1 MKLFSLASQIISD
14 KLPVS
19 VMALSNNINIR
30 LDITKHLL
38 FDYNMLLFIILFQ
51 EPLVLFTY
59 ARLYP
64 IKLEVTG

>member
-59 ARLYP
+59 VRLYP

>member
-1 MKLFSLASQIISD
+1 MKLSSLASQIISD

-19 VMALSNNINIR
+19 VMALSNNINIQ
-30 LDITKHLL
+30 LDTTKHLL

-59 ARLYP
+59 TRLYP

>member
-19 VMALSNNINIR
+19 VMVLSNNINIR

>member
-19 VMALSNNINIR
+19 VMVLSNNINIR

-59 ARLYP
+59 VRLYP